1 MAGLPAVR
9 EQGRK
14 TTSVKV
20 PDISSVLPSLVR
32 YSVRLLGKKDELEE
46 KHAKAT
52 LNNVQLVNE
61 SYKHKSIIP
70 TEENFTKPNTEYT
83 STLI

>member
-1 MAGLPAVR
+1 M
-9 EQGRK
+9 
-14 TTSVKV
+14 
-20 PDISSVLPSLVR
+20 
-32 YSVRLLGKKDELEE
+32 RLLGKKDELEE